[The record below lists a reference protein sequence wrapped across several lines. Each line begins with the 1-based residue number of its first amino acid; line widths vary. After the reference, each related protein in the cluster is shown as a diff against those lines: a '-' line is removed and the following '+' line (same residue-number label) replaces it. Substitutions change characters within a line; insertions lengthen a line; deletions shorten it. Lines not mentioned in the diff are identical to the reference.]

1 MKRINLNGAWP
12 ILIFIILFLILP
24 FSTLPGLFD
33 AVFIALMGIAAVLA
47 VLLIAA
53 LIQSRR
59 RDQAADL
66 KMPPAPAEDA
76 QPPNS

>member
-12 ILIFIILFLILP
+12 ILIPIVLFLILP

-33 AVFIALMGIAAVLA
+33 AVFIALMGIAAALA
-47 VLLIAA
+47 VLIVAA

-59 RDQAADL
+59 RDQATDL
-66 KMPPAPAEDA
+66 KMPPAPTEDA
-76 QPPNS
+76 QAPNS